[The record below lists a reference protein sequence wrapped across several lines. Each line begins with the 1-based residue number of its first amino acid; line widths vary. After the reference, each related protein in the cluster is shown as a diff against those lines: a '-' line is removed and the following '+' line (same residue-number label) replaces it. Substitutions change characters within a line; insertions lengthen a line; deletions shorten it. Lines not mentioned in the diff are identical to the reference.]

1 MVRLVKAVVVDEPGR
16 PATVT
21 TVEDPSPGVGEVV
34 VAVRGCGI
42 CGTDRHILEEGL
54 PTVAYPLIPGHE
66 PWGEVVAVGAGA
78 EVAVGD
84 LVAVD
89 PSLHCGTCR
98 RCRRGQGN
106 LCERW
111 GAIGGTRAGA
121 WAEYVAVPGDNAYVL
136 GEGFPLECASIIEP
150 VACGLRG
157 VRQLRPQADQ
167 STLIVGGG
175 TMGLILAVLLDLRG
189 IGPIMVAE
197 LDPARRALA
206 PALVGVEACG
216 PDELGDREWELVIDA
231 TGSAGAIEA
240 ALDRVAPGGTF
251 LVFGVASPEAT
262 VNVSPFRVY
271 QRELTIIG
279 SMAILGTFAAA
290 VDVVNRH
297 ADRFRPLLTH
307 SFGLEQFERAVGA
320 LGTPDAVKVTIT
332 PAAA

>member
-1 MVRLVKAVVVDEPGR
+1 VRAVVVEEPGR
-16 PATVT
+16 PAAVT
-21 TVEDPSPGVGEVV
+21 SVADPAPGAGEAV

-42 CGTDRHILEEGL
+42 CGTDRHILEDGL

-66 PWGEVVAVGAGA
+66 PWGEVLAVGAGVEA
-78 EVAVGD
+78 AVGD
-84 LVAVD
+84 LVAID

-111 GAIGGTRAGA
+111 GAIGGTQAGA
-121 WAEYVAVPGDNAYVL
+121 WAEYVAVPGANAHVL
-136 GEGFPLECASIIEP
+136 GEGFPLDCASIIEP

-157 VRQLRPQADQ
+157 VQQLRPQADQ

-189 IGPIMVAE
+189 TGPLTVVE

-206 PALVGVEACG
+206 PTLVGVEAVG
-216 PDELGDREWELVIDA
+216 PDQLGDGEWELVVDA
-231 TGSAGAIEA
+231 TGSADAIEA

-262 VNVSPFRVY
+262 VSVSPFRVY
-271 QRELTIIG
+271 QRELTIVG

-290 VDVVNRH
+290 VDVVARH

-307 SFGLEQFERAVGA
+307 TFGLEQFDLAVDA
-320 LGTPDAVKVTIT
+320 LGTPEAVKVTIAPGAVT
-332 PAAA
+332 